1 MIFGPFGFNQLK
13 SNYLLFTIQIVSG
26 LKPVLRFSFRPLHAS
41 SFKLPTRYK
50 QKILQRS

>member
-1 MIFGPFGFNQLK
+1 MIFGLFGFNQLK

-41 SFKLPTRYK
+41 SFKLPTRYN
-50 QKILQRS
+50 